1 METTFSN
8 NYIKYDVKTSNKSS
22 CGLQAL
28 NKFYEIILLNV
39 HLVWS
44 TLINVTYEAFIK
56 KVTAG

>member
-1 METTFSN
+1 MM
-8 NYIKYDVKTSNKSS
+8 KYDVKTSNKSS

-28 NKFYEIILLNV
+28 NKSYEIILLNV

-44 TLINVTYEAFIK
+44 ILINVTYEVFIK

>member
-8 NYIKYDVKTSNKSS
+8 NYMKYDVKTSNKSS

-39 HLVWS
+39 HLCVIHPHKCNIWR
-44 TLINVTYEAFIK
+44 VY
-56 KVTAG
+56 

>member
-8 NYIKYDVKTSNKSS
+8 NYMKYDVKTSNKSS

-28 NKFYEIILLNV
+28 NKFFNK
-39 HLVWS
+39 
-44 TLINVTYEAFIK
+44 FIK